1 MLIDNNILKIF
12 YSLKLPTM
20 LHPLIRPGSDS
31 DIISHEK
38 AGVNRDKWLTMGL
51 IIGGSNKH
59 LMKN

>member
-1 MLIDNNILKIF
+1 
-12 YSLKLPTM
+12 M

-51 IIGGSNKH
+51 IIGGSNKD